1 MNLLIIAGMPA
12 SGKTTVSQKL
22 SDALGYP
29 ILEKDA
35 LKEELFDTVGFENY
49 AEKRRLD
56 TAACAVLLRAAD
68 ALLAA
73 NTSLILVN
81 NFREDAAADV
91 RALLEK
97 HNANCV
103 TLFFK
108 GDGDV
113 FYRRYVERDLKG
125 VRHLGHV
132 LQEHYPPHADDALN
146 YTMTREEFAEKFEK
160 LGMDKF
166 NAGGHRIEID
176 ATYPERIDTEQL
188 LADIKQ
194 AFQALETQN
203 EKEKSHA
210 RIS

>member
-12 SGKTTVSQKL
+12 SGKTTVAEKL
-22 SDALGYP
+22 SLALGYP

-35 LKEELFDTVGFENY
+35 LKEELFDTVGFTSY

-56 TAACAVLLRAAD
+56 TAATAVLLRAAD

-73 NTSLILVN
+73 KSSLILVN
-81 NFREDAAADV
+81 NFREDAADSV
-91 RALLEK
+91 RALLAK
-97 HNANCV
+97 HGASCV

-113 FYRRYVERDLKG
+113 FYERYVARDLRG

-132 LQEHYPPHADDALN
+132 LQEHYPPREGDALS
-146 YTMTREEFAEKFEK
+146 YTMTREEFADKFEK

-166 NAGGHRIEID
+166 DAGGCRLEID
-176 ATYPERIDTEQL
+176 ATHPEAIDIDAL
-188 LADIKQ
+188 LQSIRQ
-194 AFQALETQN
+194 AFGEQENL
-203 EKEKSHA
+203 
-210 RIS
+210 

>member
-56 TAACAVLLRAAD
+56 TAACAVLLRATD

-97 HNANCV
+97 HKANCV

-132 LQEHYPPHADDALN
+132 LQEHYPPPADDALS
-146 YTMTREEFAEKFEK
+146 YTMTREEFAEKLAQK
-160 LGMDKF
+160 KIAVR
-166 NAGGHRIEID
+166 AGLHCAPTAHESAGTLETGTVRISFGHD
-176 ATYPERIDTEQL
+176 TSDCQTEQFL
-188 LADIKQ
+188 Q
-194 AFQALETQN
+194 AVKAAL
-203 EKEKSHA
+203 KS
-210 RIS
+210 